1 MRKRKRKQQLFL
13 KPLEHIAEGMTTS
26 HPTVTEVPD
35 HLKQI
40 TDCNRCRETFRD
52 PRILP
57 CIHTFCL
64 SCIHQE
70 GTEAN
75 KRSGE
80 KMPCPLCRKEFTI
93 PMSGF
98 EGLEKSFFTQRM
110 VEMRRLLERTS
121 GRIPCDVCNDE
132 TANESNAL
140 AFAESHCPECSLNF
154 CGQCCAHHLKN
165 RLTREHSLREG
176 ASLTDA
182 REPEEMLQARMC
194 RGHKEEMKLYCDKCS
209 DVLCSMCFIE
219 NHQGHK
225 RLSVAEAGDNF
236 RKEIQVSI
244 NDIDECTSKTTVK
257 RELIEHEMD
266 RIAKR
271 TERFQEEVVRRRDDL
286 KELVDKHAEI
296 ILQQIRTREFETLK
310 KIAIQNDNAKSHL
323 VCLESFK
330 DYSSS
335 FRLNATDNEICK
347 SAPDLKA
354 RATELRKENEAAVKY
369 PLSPCQLSFT
379 PTNLDTFFNLIENI
393 IGKIED
399 ADKEESELPSKGKAI
414 EANTNRSGVT
424 TQPESYVAGKESWQ
438 RPVLVRTFRNETAKE
453 AKKPIWGV
461 TCLNNQLYVVTR
473 GNSVVEIYDLVSGC
487 LVLEWEFDQLKN
499 PLKTTVFIL
508 WNGLWQKS

>member
-110 VEMRRLLERTS
+110 VKMRRLLERTS

-182 REPEEMLQARMC
+182 RESEEMLQARMC

-244 NDIDECTSKTTVK
+244 NDIDECTSKATIK
-257 RELIEHEMD
+257 KELIEHEME
-266 RIAKR
+266 RMTKC
-271 TERFQEEVVRRRDDL
+271 TERLEKEVMKRRDDL
-286 KELVDKHAEI
+286 IELVDKHAAI
-296 ILQQIRTREFETLK
+296 ILEQLQTRKSEKIKEIAVQQVETE
-310 KIAIQNDNAKSHL
+310 AHL
-323 VCLESFK
+323 SSLESYK

-335 FRLNATDNEICK
+335 FVVYGTNGEICRK
-347 SAPDLKA
+347 VSDLKA
-354 RATELRKENEAAVKY
+354 RAIELLKENNAAVQRQLI
-369 PLSPCQLSFT
+369 PSQLSFT
-379 PTNLDTFFNLIENI
+379 ASTLDKFFNFVENL
-393 IGKIED
+393 IGKI
-399 ADKEESELPSKGKAI
+399 KGWCYI
-414 EANTNRSGVT
+414 VGHS
-424 TQPESYVAGKESWQ
+424 
-438 RPVLVRTFRNETAKE
+438 LF
-453 AKKPIWGV
+453 
-461 TCLNNQLYVVTR
+461 L
-473 GNSVVEIYDLVSGC
+473 
-487 LVLEWEFDQLKN
+487 
-499 PLKTTVFIL
+499 
-508 WNGLWQKS
+508 